1 MAPAAKPEALPAP
14 VPAPLVAEEDLVE
27 IHIESPRPVRL
38 IRRHGD
44 NTDWYKVCHS
54 PCDVKVPRAD
64 ELMITGRGVYR
75 SKPFHVGAEHGKRVT
90 LFINPASKKMHRAGL
105 LALGGAGVL
114 ALGGAVVLAA
124 GVAPDSTFSNDGTTH
139 NENTTA
145 IAVGSL
151 LLVGAV
157 TAGITGG
164 AWTFDNMKT
173 KVEVEVPSRQ
183 PNREPGQPAQTGL
196 PSPQA
201 MAPAF
206 AIPLFR
212 GTF

>member
-1 MAPAAKPEALPAP
+1 M
-14 VPAPLVAEEDLVE
+14 
-27 IHIESPRPVRL
+27 
-38 IRRHGD
+38 
-44 NTDWYKVCHS
+44 
-54 PCDVKVPRAD
+54 
-64 ELMITGRGVYR
+64 
-75 SKPFHVGAEHGKRVT
+75 
-90 LFINPASKKMHRAGL
+90 GL
-105 LALGGAGVL
+105 LALGGASVL
-114 ALGGAVVLAA
+114 ALGGVVVLAA
-124 GVAPDSTFSNDGTTH
+124 GVTPDSTFSNDGLTH

-164 AWTFDNMKT
+164 AWTVENMKT
-173 KVEVEVPSRQ
+173 RVAVTVPSSQ
-183 PNREPGQPAQTGL
+183 PNREPGQPVQTGL